1 MSEENVEVVRRGYAA
16 LTRGD
21 TDTLRDLA
29 APEFVVDFSRRLVD
43 PFVVR
48 GRDEALGVFLSQ
60 SRDPWDDWPVWEPQ
74 EVIDA
79 DDKVVAL
86 IRFCARG
93 EGAESRWRRTSGICR
108 RFATGRQWSSSTSV
122 TIERL
127 PSKPPACRSRPRTLT
142 VRSRLIAL
150 VRAGAADSRLG
161 AVNLAGVAGRPLL
174 LFRNLVGPHQIV
186 SRRPQATNR
195 RSFRRGDLISDR
207 PPAPRNPWSGANAY
221 WGRWTPSAS
230 SWSSRLWSG

>member
-60 SRDPWDDWPVWEPQ
+60 SHDPWDDWPIWEPQ

-93 EGAESRWRRTSGICR
+93 EGSGVEVEAHVWNLWTFRDGRTVEFKYFGDD
-108 RFATGRQWSSSTSV
+108 
-122 TIERL
+122 
-127 PSKPPACRSRPRTLT
+127 
-142 VRSRLIAL
+142 
-150 VRAGAADSRLG
+150 RAAVLEAAGLS
-161 AVNLAGVAGRPLL
+161 
-174 LFRNLVGPHQIV
+174 
-186 SRRPQATNR
+186 
-195 RSFRRGDLISDR
+195 
-207 PPAPRNPWSGANAY
+207 
-221 WGRWTPSAS
+221 
-230 SWSSRLWSG
+230 